1 MQNIIFED
9 ATLQPP
15 VQTAILCP
23 RNDETPASSKHR
35 RHHLR
40 HILQT
45 SEVQDCRDKQ
55 KHGQQ
60 DDLEAAKKLKVG
72 RRFHFARHKLLHH

>member
-1 MQNIIFED
+1 MYSIWIFFRNGISVMQNIIFED

-15 VQTAILCP
+15 VQIAILCP

-45 SEVQDCRDKQ
+45 PEVQD
-55 KHGQQ
+55 
-60 DDLEAAKKLKVG
+60 
-72 RRFHFARHKLLHH
+72 